1 MPAPEPLFLKLF
13 LFDVSNQYKK
23 ISEDFYF
30 HLNEEGMIE
39 QCVPDVI
46 RKGLSE
52 SKSATFTVTYP
63 NPDVSIFLLI
73 ETNFI
78 DIFGSI
84 GVQNTY

>member
-1 MPAPEPLFLKLF
+1 LY
-13 LFDVSNQYKK
+13 DVSNQPKK

-39 QCVPDVI
+39 QCVPDPI
-46 RKGLSE
+46 RKSLSE

-63 NPDVSIFLLI
+63 NPDVS
-73 ETNFI
+73 NFHMKSYI
-78 DIFGSI
+78 LDIFGFI